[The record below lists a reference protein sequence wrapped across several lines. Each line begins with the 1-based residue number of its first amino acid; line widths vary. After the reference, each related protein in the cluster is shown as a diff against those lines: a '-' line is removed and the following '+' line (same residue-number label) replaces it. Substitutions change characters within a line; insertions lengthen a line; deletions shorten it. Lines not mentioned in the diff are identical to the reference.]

1 MQRPGSSGLRN
12 QTTQSCHTCVSSLS
26 AVMPRDAPGGSA
38 ATAVTRQPPSE
49 QRIQAR
55 PAVHLAASPT
65 ADGCWQASCSGGRGG
80 IYETCFP
87 SSDTPLCL
95 ENSEPGLGPSP
106 GTDCTMPPQ
115 HTPRSPTW
123 APPALPGAGTQPL
136 NALNSCADSQQ
147 INIKDGRLQRVL

>member
-1 MQRPGSSGLRN
+1 MRRPQRPDSLLPSRGSSHGR
-12 QTTQSCHTCVSSLS
+12 LS
-26 AVMPRDAPGGSA
+26 TWLPLPQRTAAGRPLAV
-38 ATAVTRQPPSE
+38 
-49 QRIQAR
+49 
-55 PAVHLAASPT
+55 
-65 ADGCWQASCSGGRGG
+65 GGRGG

-87 SSDTPLCL
+87 SSDTPLRL